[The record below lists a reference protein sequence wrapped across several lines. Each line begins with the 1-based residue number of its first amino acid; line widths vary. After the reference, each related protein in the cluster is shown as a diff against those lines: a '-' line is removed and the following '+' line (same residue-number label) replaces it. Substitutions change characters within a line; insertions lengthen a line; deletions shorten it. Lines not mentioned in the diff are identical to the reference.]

1 LFRAALARTS
11 GTIKAMDALN
21 DHLIPYKYH
30 NHGTLET

>member
-21 DHLIPYKYH
+21 DHLIP
-30 NHGTLET
+30 